1 MYTDSE
7 CIGLL
12 GLPQQNTEDWMAYT
26 TEIYFLTALEA
37 ESPRARL
44 ISSGAS
50 LHGFQVSAFSLCPHL
65 AFLLCVYPW
74 ELSPC
79 VPISSYKSTS

>member
-37 ESPRARL
+37 ESQRARL

-50 LHGFQVSAFSLCPHL
+50 LHGFQVSAFSLSSPGLSSVCVSLGTQSLCPNL
-65 AFLLCVYPW
+65 FL
-74 ELSPC
+74 
-79 VPISSYKSTS
+79 